1 VSAEPQDPR
10 AAAPVSGARAAA
22 DDSLGVDRE
31 MLDKAIGG
39 WRGMIDSGL
48 PAAVF
53 VVAYLVTSQQ
63 LRPSVIA
70 ALVSGTIIA
79 VVRLARHESL
89 QQVVAGFFGVA
100 ISAFV
105 ATRTGRAE
113 NFFLV
118 GILINVAYL
127 LAYAVSCLVR
137 WPLLGVVV
145 GYVRGDATSWRQDP
159 RQYRAYATASW
170 IWAGMFALRLAIQLP
185 LYFTGAVGM
194 LGVAKL
200 ALGWPLFLLAAYV
213 SYRIIHPVLQVVDAE
228 AHAAARSGDGQDGA
242 ERAAHLP
249 RPLPASEPES
259 A

>member
-1 VSAEPQDPR
+1 MSTEAQDP
-10 AAAPVSGARAAA
+10 AAGTS
-22 DDSLGVDRE
+22 DTLGVDRA
-31 MLDKAIGG
+31 MLDQAIGG
-39 WRGMIDSGL
+39 WRGMVDSGL

-53 VVAYLVTSQQ
+53 VIAYLVTSQQ

-70 ALVSGTIIA
+70 ALVTGAAIA
-79 VVRLARHESL
+79 VVRLARRESL

-113 NFFLV
+113 NYFLI
-118 GILINVAYL
+118 GILINVGYM

-145 GYVRGDATSWRQDP
+145 GYVRGDATGWRQDP

-170 IWAGMFALRLAIQLP
+170 IWVAMFGLRLVIQLP
-185 LYFTGAVGM
+185 MYFAGAVGM

-213 SYRIIHPVLQVVDAE
+213 SYRIIHPVLKQVDAE
-228 AHAAARSGDGQDGA
+228 AALL
-242 ERAAHLP
+242 E
-249 RPLPASEPES
+249 PAPGITPAPGLEPES

>member
-1 VSAEPQDPR
+1 MSTGPR
-10 AAAPVSGARAAA
+10 DGTTGDQPALSGEA
-22 DDSLGVDRE
+22 LGVDRAL
-31 MLDKAIGG
+31 LDQAIGG

-70 ALVSGTIIA
+70 ALVSGVAIA
-79 VVRLARHESL
+79 VVRLVRHESL

-105 ATRTGRAE
+105 ATRTGKAE
-113 NFFLV
+113 NYFLI
-118 GILINVAYL
+118 GILINVAYV
-127 LAYAVSCLVR
+127 LAYAISCIVR
-137 WPLLGVVV
+137 WPLLGVIV
-145 GYVRGDATSWRQDP
+145 GYVRGDATGWRQDP

-170 IWAGMFALRLAIQLP
+170 IWVGMFALRLVIQLP
-185 LYFTGAVGM
+185 MYFAGAVGM

-200 ALGWPLFLLAAYV
+200 ALGWPLFLLATYL
-213 SYRIIHPVLQVVDAE
+213 SYRIIHPVLKEVDAE
-228 AHAAARSGDGQDGA
+228 AALL
-242 ERAAHLP
+242 E
-249 RPLPASEPES
+249 PAVGLEPES

>member
-1 VSAEPQDPR
+1 MSTEPKDP
-10 AAAPVSGARAAA
+10 AGTSGVDA
-22 DDSLGVDRE
+22 LGVDRA
-31 MLDKAIGG
+31 MLDQAIGG
-39 WRGMIDSGL
+39 WRGMVDSGL

-53 VVAYLVTSQQ
+53 VVAYLVSSQQ

-70 ALVSGTIIA
+70 ALVSGAVIA
-79 VVRLARHESL
+79 VVRLARRESL

-105 ATRTGRAE
+105 ATRTGKAE
-113 NFFLV
+113 NYFLI
-118 GILINVAYL
+118 GILINVGYM

-145 GYVRGDATSWRQDP
+145 GYVRGDATGWRQDP

-170 IWAGMFALRLAIQLP
+170 IWVAMFGLRLVIQLP
-185 LYFTGAVGM
+185 MYFAGAVGM

-200 ALGWPLFLLAAYV
+200 VLGWPLFLLAAYL
-213 SYRIIHPVLQVVDAE
+213 SYRIIHPVLKQVESE
-228 AHAAARSGDGQDGA
+228 AALLEPSVG
-242 ERAAHLP
+242 L
-249 RPLPASEPES
+249 EPES

>member
-1 VSAEPQDPR
+1 MSTGGPAQGPTGPTTD
-10 AAAPVSGARAAA
+10 A
-22 DDSLGVDRE
+22 LGVDRA
-31 MLDKAIGG
+31 MLDQAIGG

-53 VVAYLVTSQQ
+53 VVVYLVTSQQ
-63 LRPSVIA
+63 LQPAVVAALITGLVIA
-70 ALVSGTIIA
+70 AL
-79 VVRLARHESL
+79 RLARRESL

-113 NFFLV
+113 NYFLI
-118 GILINVAYL
+118 GILINVAYM

-137 WPLLGVVV
+137 WPLLGLII
-145 GYVRGDATSWRQDP
+145 GYVRGDATGWRSDP

-170 IWAGMFALRLAIQLP
+170 IWVAMFGLRLVIQLP
-185 LYFTGAVGM
+185 MYFAGAVGM

-200 ALGWPLFLLAAYV
+200 ALGWPLFLLAAYL
-213 SYRIIHPVLQVVDAE
+213 SYRIIHPVIKQVDAE
-228 AHAAARSGDGQDGA
+228 ATLL
-242 ERAAHLP
+242 E
-249 RPLPASEPES
+249 PATGLEPES

>member
-1 VSAEPQDPR
+1 MSAEQQDG
-10 AAAPVSGARAAA
+10 VTGVQGTQAA
-22 DDSLGVDRE
+22 DPLGVDRA
-31 MLDKAIGG
+31 MLDQAIGG

-53 VVAYLVTSQQ
+53 VIAYLATSQQ

-70 ALVSGTIIA
+70 ALVSGAVIA
-79 VVRLARHESL
+79 VVRLARRESL

-113 NFFLV
+113 NYFLI
-118 GILINVAYL
+118 GILINVAYM
-127 LAYAVSCLVR
+127 LAYAISCIVR
-137 WPLLGVVV
+137 WPLLGVII
-145 GYVRGDATSWRQDP
+145 GYVRGDATGWRADP

-170 IWAGMFALRLAIQLP
+170 IWVAMFGLRLVIQLP
-185 LYFTGAVGM
+185 MYFAGAVGM

-200 ALGWPLFLLAAYV
+200 VLGWPLFLLAAYL
-213 SYRIIHPVLQVVDAE
+213 SYRIIHPVLKQVESE
-228 AHAAARSGDGQDGA
+228 AALLEPSVG
-242 ERAAHLP
+242 L
-249 RPLPASEPES
+249 EPES

>member
-1 VSAEPQDPR
+1 MSTQHQEDPAGTPST
-10 AAAPVSGARAAA
+10 AAA
-22 DDSLGVDRE
+22 DSLGVDRA
-31 MLDKAIGG
+31 MLDQAIGG

-53 VVAYLVTSQQ
+53 VIAYLVTSQQ

-70 ALVSGTIIA
+70 ALVAGGVIA
-79 VVRLARHESL
+79 IVRLARRESL

-113 NFFLV
+113 NYFLI
-118 GILINVAYL
+118 GILINVAYM
-127 LAYAVSCLVR
+127 LAYAISCIVR
-137 WPLLGVVV
+137 WPLLGVII
-145 GYVRGDATSWRQDP
+145 GYLRGDATGWRADP

-170 IWAGMFALRLAIQLP
+170 IWVGMFGLRLIIQLP
-185 LYFTGAVGM
+185 MYFAGAVGM

-200 ALGWPLFLLAAYV
+200 ALGWPLFLLAAYL
-213 SYRIIHPVLQVVDAE
+213 SYRIIHPVLKQVDSE
-228 AHAAARSGDGQDGA
+228 AALLEPTIG
-242 ERAAHLP
+242 L
-249 RPLPASEPES
+249 EPES

>member
-1 VSAEPQDPR
+1 MSTEAQDP
-10 AAAPVSGARAAA
+10 AAGTS
-22 DDSLGVDRE
+22 DTLGVDRA
-31 MLDKAIGG
+31 MLDQAIGG
-39 WRGMIDSGL
+39 WRGMVDSGL

-53 VVAYLVTSQQ
+53 VIAYLVTSQQ

-70 ALVSGTIIA
+70 ALVTGAAIA
-79 VVRLARHESL
+79 VVRLARRESL

-113 NFFLV
+113 NYFLI
-118 GILINVAYL
+118 GILINVGYM

-145 GYVRGDATSWRQDP
+145 GYLRGDATGWRQDP

-170 IWAGMFALRLAIQLP
+170 IWVAMFGLRLVIQLP
-185 LYFTGAVGM
+185 MYFAGAVGM

-213 SYRIIHPVLQVVDAE
+213 SYRIIHPVLKQVDAE
-228 AHAAARSGDGQDGA
+228 AA
-242 ERAAHLP
+242 LP
-249 RPLPASEPES
+249 EPAPGITPAPGLEPES

>member
-1 VSAEPQDPR
+1 MSTGPR
-10 AAAPVSGARAAA
+10 EGTTGDQPTVSGEA
-22 DDSLGVDRE
+22 LGVDRAL
-31 MLDKAIGG
+31 LDQAIGG

-70 ALVSGTIIA
+70 ALVSGVVIA

-105 ATRTGRAE
+105 ATRTGKAE
-113 NFFLV
+113 NYFLI
-118 GILINVAYL
+118 GILINVAYV
-127 LAYAVSCLVR
+127 LAYAISCLVR
-137 WPLLGVVV
+137 WPLLGVIV
-145 GYVRGDATSWRQDP
+145 GYVRGDATGWRQDP

-170 IWAGMFALRLAIQLP
+170 IWVGMFALRLVIQLP
-185 LYFTGAVGM
+185 MYFAGAVGM

-200 ALGWPLFLLAAYV
+200 ALGWPLFLLATYL
-213 SYRIIHPVLQVVDAE
+213 SYRIIHPVLKEVDAE
-228 AHAAARSGDGQDGA
+228 AALL
-242 ERAAHLP
+242 E
-249 RPLPASEPES
+249 PAVGLEPES

>member
-1 VSAEPQDPR
+1 MSTGGPAQGPTGPT
-10 AAAPVSGARAAA
+10 A
-22 DDSLGVDRE
+22 DALGVDRA
-31 MLDKAIGG
+31 MLDQAIGG

-53 VVAYLVTSQQ
+53 VVVYLVTSQQ
-63 LRPSVIA
+63 LQPAVVAALITGLVIA
-70 ALVSGTIIA
+70 AL
-79 VVRLARHESL
+79 RLARRESL

-113 NFFLV
+113 NYFLI
-118 GILINVAYL
+118 GILINVAYM

-137 WPLLGVVV
+137 WPLLGLII
-145 GYVRGDATSWRQDP
+145 GYVRGDATGWRSDP

-170 IWAGMFALRLAIQLP
+170 IWVAMFGLRLVIQLP
-185 LYFTGAVGM
+185 MYFAGAVGM

-200 ALGWPLFLLAAYV
+200 ALGWPLFLLAAYL
-213 SYRIIHPVLQVVDAE
+213 SYRIIHPVIKQVDAE
-228 AHAAARSGDGQDGA
+228 ATLL
-242 ERAAHLP
+242 E
-249 RPLPASEPES
+249 PATGLEPES

>member
-1 VSAEPQDPR
+1 MSTERDGSAQ
-10 AAAPVSGARAAA
+10 SSTHLSA
-22 DDSLGVDRE
+22 DALGVDRR
-31 MLDKAIGG
+31 MLDQAIGG

-53 VVAYLVTSQQ
+53 VVVYLVTSQQ

-70 ALVSGTIIA
+70 ALVTGLVIA

-105 ATRTGRAE
+105 ATRTGKAE
-113 NFFLV
+113 NYFLI
-118 GILINVAYL
+118 GILINVAYML
-127 LAYAVSCLVR
+127 VYAVSCLVR
-137 WPLLGVVV
+137 WPLLGVII
-145 GYVRGDATSWRQDP
+145 GYVRGDATGWRSDP

-170 IWAGMFALRLAIQLP
+170 IWVAMFGLRLVIQLP
-185 LYFTGAVGM
+185 MYFAGAVGM

-200 ALGWPLFLLAAYV
+200 ALGWPLFLLAAYL
-213 SYRIIHPVLQVVDAE
+213 SYRIIHPVLKQVDAE
-228 AHAAARSGDGQDGA
+228 V
-242 ERAAHLP
+242 ERLE
-249 RPLPASEPES
+249 PATGLEPES

>member
-1 VSAEPQDPR
+1 MSTDPDPGGQG
-10 AAAPVSGARAAA
+10 APTTPAA
-22 DDSLGVDRE
+22 DTLGVDRAL
-31 MLDKAIGG
+31 LDQAIGG

-53 VVAYLVTSQQ
+53 VVAYLLTSQQ

-70 ALVSGTIIA
+70 ALISGGVIA
-79 VVRLARHESL
+79 LVRLARRESL

-113 NFFLV
+113 NYFLI
-118 GILINVAYL
+118 GILINIAYML
-127 LAYAVSCLVR
+127 VYAISCLVR
-137 WPLLGVVV
+137 WPLLGVII
-145 GYVRGDATSWRQDP
+145 GYVRGDVSGWRADP

-170 IWAGMFALRLAIQLP
+170 IWVAMFGLRLVIQLP
-185 LYFTGAVGM
+185 MYFAGAVGM

-200 ALGWPLFLLAAYV
+200 ALGWPLFLLAAYL
-213 SYRIIHPVLQVVDAE
+213 SYRIIHPVLKQVDAE
-228 AHAAARSGDGQDGA
+228 QALLEPSVGM
-242 ERAAHLP
+242 
-249 RPLPASEPES
+249 EPES

>member
-1 VSAEPQDPR
+1 VSTGGPAQGPTGPT
-10 AAAPVSGARAAA
+10 A
-22 DDSLGVDRE
+22 DTLGVDRA
-31 MLDKAIGG
+31 MLDQAIGG

-53 VVAYLVTSQQ
+53 VVVYLVTSQQ
-63 LRPSVIA
+63 LQPAVVAALITGLVIA
-70 ALVSGTIIA
+70 AL
-79 VVRLARHESL
+79 RLARRESL

-113 NFFLV
+113 NYFLI
-118 GILINVAYL
+118 GILINVAYM

-137 WPLLGVVV
+137 WPLLGLII
-145 GYVRGDATSWRQDP
+145 GYVRGDATGWRSDP

-170 IWAGMFALRLAIQLP
+170 IWVAMFGLRLVIQLP
-185 LYFTGAVGM
+185 MYFAGAVGM

-200 ALGWPLFLLAAYV
+200 ALGWPLFLLAAYL
-213 SYRIIHPVLQVVDAE
+213 SYRIIHPVIKQVDAE
-228 AHAAARSGDGQDGA
+228 ATLL
-242 ERAAHLP
+242 E
-249 RPLPASEPES
+249 PATGLEPES

>member
-1 VSAEPQDPR
+1 MSTEQQDGVTGVQGTQ
-10 AAAPVSGARAAA
+10 AA
-22 DDSLGVDRE
+22 DSLGVDRA
-31 MLDKAIGG
+31 MLDQAIGG

-53 VVAYLVTSQQ
+53 VIAYLATSQQ

-70 ALVSGTIIA
+70 ALVSGAVIA
-79 VVRLARHESL
+79 VVRLARRESL

-113 NFFLV
+113 NYFLI
-118 GILINVAYL
+118 GILINIAYM
-127 LAYAVSCLVR
+127 LAYAISCIVR
-137 WPLLGVVV
+137 WPLLGVII
-145 GYVRGDATSWRQDP
+145 GYVRGDATGWRADP

-170 IWAGMFALRLAIQLP
+170 IWVAMFGLRLVIQLP
-185 LYFTGAVGM
+185 MYFAGAVGM

-200 ALGWPLFLLAAYV
+200 VLGWPLFLLAAYL
-213 SYRIIHPVLQVVDAE
+213 SYRIIHPVLKQVESE
-228 AHAAARSGDGQDGA
+228 AALLEPSVG
-242 ERAAHLP
+242 L
-249 RPLPASEPES
+249 EPES

>member
-1 VSAEPQDPR
+1 VSAEQKDGVTGVQGTQ
-10 AAAPVSGARAAA
+10 AA
-22 DDSLGVDRE
+22 DSLGVDRA
-31 MLDKAIGG
+31 MLDQAIGG

-53 VVAYLVTSQQ
+53 VIAYLATSQQ

-70 ALVSGTIIA
+70 ALVSGAVIA
-79 VVRLARHESL
+79 VVRLARRESL

-113 NFFLV
+113 NYFLI
-118 GILINVAYL
+118 GILINVAYM
-127 LAYAVSCLVR
+127 LAYAISCIVR
-137 WPLLGVVV
+137 WPLLGVII
-145 GYVRGDATSWRQDP
+145 GYVRGDATGWRADP

-170 IWAGMFALRLAIQLP
+170 IWVAMFGLRLVIQLP
-185 LYFTGAVGM
+185 MYFAGAVGM

-200 ALGWPLFLLAAYV
+200 VLGWPLFLLAAYL
-213 SYRIIHPVLQVVDAE
+213 SYRIIHPVLKQVESE
-228 AHAAARSGDGQDGA
+228 AALLEPSVG
-242 ERAAHLP
+242 L
-249 RPLPASEPES
+249 EPES